1 MNANSTLS
9 FSRYANVF
17 TDGLSIDNLRQN
29 VPAVFAAA
37 AHESLSQKYTFIPTD
52 RVLTGLMSAGFVP
65 VEARQARSR
74 KGSPAHARHV
84 VRLRRRFETVAL
96 RDSVP
101 EVVFLNSHDGT
112 SAYQLRL
119 GLFRAVCTNGLIVSV
134 GAFPAY
140 CVAHRG
146 DVVDQVV
153 TAALEASERFEALAS
168 RVERMELRR
177 LDRDQQIGFAGKA
190 LALRFPELDK
200 AGMQPSRLLE
210 CRREGDTSDN
220 LWTVFNRVQENLLGG
235 GLIRRTETGRL
246 SRTRRITSI
255 REDVRLNGRLWDLAE
270 EVLAA

>member
-1 MNANSTLS
+1 MNNSMTIG
-9 FSRYANVF
+9 FSRYANAF
-17 TDGLSIDNLRQN
+17 SGSLSLEDVRQRA
-29 VPAVFAAA
+29 PAVFAQS
-37 AHESLSQKYTFIPTD
+37 AHERTSGSYRFIPTE
-52 RVLTGLMSAGFVP
+52 RVLTGLMQAGFVP
-65 VEARQARSR
+65 VEARQTRAKYSV
-74 KGSPAHARHV
+74 AHARHM
-84 VRLRRRFETVAL
+84 VRLRRRFETVQL
-96 RDSVP
+96 KDSVP

-146 DVVDQVV
+146 DIVDEVV
-153 TAALEASERFEALAS
+153 TVALEASERFQTLAE
-168 RVERMELRR
+168 RVERMERR
-177 LDRDQQIGFAGKA
+177 LLAQDEQLGFARKA

-200 AGMQPSRLLE
+200 AGMQPSQLLG
-210 CRREGDTSDN
+210 CRRVDDSSNN

-235 GLIRRTETGRL
+235 GLIRHTESGRV

-270 EVLAA
+270 EVLVS

>member
-1 MNANSTLS
+1 M
-9 FSRYANVF
+9 
-17 TDGLSIDNLRQN
+17 
-29 VPAVFAAA
+29 
-37 AHESLSQKYTFIPTD
+37 
-52 RVLTGLMSAGFVP
+52 
-65 VEARQARSR
+65 
-74 KGSPAHARHV
+74 
-84 VRLRRRFETVAL
+84 
-96 RDSVP
+96 
-101 EVVFLNSHDGT
+101 
-112 SAYQLRL
+112 
-119 GLFRAVCTNGLIVSV
+119 

-177 LDRDQQIGFAGKA
+177 LDRDEQIGFAVKA

-200 AGMQPSRLLE
+200 AGIQPSRLLY
-210 CRREGDTSDN
+210 CRRVDDTSEN